1 MRRAFILPVLLSA
14 LLLPVDG
21 AAEMPG
27 TAQVRPDSVPSAAE
41 VARLLA
47 SPESREEGL
56 RAVAVRALSLPP
68 DRATLWIQLMAT
80 AERTG
85 PEAGGLAARAVARAE
100 ERDAPGAVDLLLG
113 GVEGEVPAEDRPA
126 LVALAGHLLEER
138 DPARGAELRRRLIAE
153 WPDALEAPEAQVQ
166 LARHLLA
173 RDGAPE
179 AAEALEL
186 LEALLVRRPNHPL
199 APEARRL
206 RQQAMQRPGDLR

>member
-1 MRRAFILPVLLSA
+1 MTRAVFLLVLLST
-14 LLLPVDG
+14 LLLPVEG
-21 AAEMPG
+21 AAETAG
-27 TAQVRPDSVPSAAE
+27 TAPARPDSVPSAAE

-56 RAVAVRALSLPP
+56 RAIAVRALSLPP

-85 PEAGGLAARAVARAE
+85 PEAGALAAQAVARAE
-100 ERDAPGAVDLLLG
+100 ERDAPGGVDLLLG
-113 GVEGEVPAEDRPA
+113 GMEREVPVEDRPA
-126 LVALAGHLLEER
+126 LLALAGHLLEER
-138 DPARGAELRRRLIAE
+138 DPARGAELRRRLVAE

-166 LARHLLA
+166 LARHLLK
-173 RDGAPE
+173 RDGASE

-206 RQQAMQRPGDLR
+206 RQQAIQRAPR